1 MMSDARLPVALIIV
15 GSAWLLWYLEWIPDV
30 NWLVAAG
37 LVVGGVAILVLDGIT
52 KKSVVAG
59 PIVIATGIAVAVH
72 QGWGLSWR
80 GLMPALLIFLGVL
93 MLIARRP
100 EIPLR
105 RARPDS
111 TPTEVQ

>member
-1 MMSDARLPVALIIV
+1 MTDARLPVALIVV

-37 LVVGGVAILVLDGIT
+37 LVVGGVAILILDGIT

-59 PIVIATGIAVAVH
+59 PIVIAAGIAVGLH
-72 QGWGLSWR
+72 HGWGLSWR
-80 GLMPALLIFLGVL
+80 GLMPALLILLGIL

-100 EIPLR
+100 GIPR
-105 RARPDS
+105 QRARSSS
-111 TPTEVQ
+111 T